1 MEEENFEVTTN
12 DEVIEESITN
22 DATITEEDIDSQAD
36 NDNLLKEIDS
46 LKENN
51 AMEASTNEELV
62 NQIFRLEK
70 QINSLKEEN
79 SKTKSNLMWK
89 VRKLEKDKVLVE
101 NEKIRFE
108 RELKS
113 LKSEVERFR
122 SPPLVLATITEILD
136 ESRITVK
143 SSTGPSFLVNYSK
156 FLDKKLLVPG
166 SRVALN
172 QQTFGIVELLPSEKD
187 ANVSGM
193 EIEEKPNVT
202 YDTIG
207 GLEEQIVEVKE
218 TVELPLK
225 EPELFEKIG
234 IDPPKGILL
243 YGPPGTG
250 KTLLAKAAA
259 NETNATFIKVV
270 ASEFVKKY
278 IGEGARL
285 VREVFELAKE
295 KAPAIIFIDE
305 LDAVAAKRLKSSTS
319 GDREVQRTL
328 MQLLAELDGFES
340 RGDISIIGATNRPDI
355 LDSALLRP
363 GRFDRFIEVP
373 LPNIEGRKEIL
384 KIYTENMSLDKE
396 ADVDLLATLT
406 EGLSGADLKAVCT
419 EAGMFAIREKR
430 DAVTVADFMDAV
442 DKIMDSDNDDEF
454 VKEAGVMFG

>member
-1 MEEENFEVTTN
+1 MNNDVILEDSSKEDLINKIEEMEEE
-12 DEVIEESITN
+12 IKSIK
-22 DATITEEDIDSQAD
+22 ED
-36 NDNLLKEIDS
+36 
-46 LKENN
+46 
-51 AMEASTNEELV
+51 
-62 NQIFRLEK
+62 
-70 QINSLKEEN
+70 N

-89 VRKLEKDKVLVE
+89 VRKLEKDKVLIE
-101 NEKIRFE
+101 NEKIRLE
-108 RELKS
+108 REAKS
-113 LKSEVERFR
+113 LRSEIERFR
-122 SPPLVLATITEILD
+122 SPPLVLATITEVLD
-136 ESRITVK
+136 DHRMTVK

-156 FLDKKLLVPG
+156 FLDEKLLVPG

-172 QQTFGIVELLPSEKD
+172 QQTFGIVEILPSEKD

-193 EIEEKPNVT
+193 EIETKPDIT
-202 YDTIG
+202 YDKIG

-225 EPELFEKIG
+225 EPELFEKVG
-234 IDPPKGILL
+234 IDPPKGVLL

-259 NETNATFIKVV
+259 NETNATFIKIV

-305 LDAVAAKRLKSSTS
+305 LDAVAAQRLKSSTS

-355 LDSALLRP
+355 LDPALLRP

-373 LPNIEGRKEIL
+373 LPNEDGRREIL
-384 KIYTENMSLDKE
+384 KIHTKGMSLAEE
-396 ADVDLLATLT
+396 AEIDLLTDLT

-419 EAGMFAIREKR
+419 EAGMFAIRDKR
-430 DAVTVADFMDAV
+430 HEVTVADFMDAV
-442 DKIMDSDNDDEF
+442 DKITTAQNKDQYQ
-454 VKEAGVMFG
+454 KEAGVMFG

>member
-1 MEEENFEVTTN
+1 MELIHMNDFDDLEN
-12 DEVIEESITN
+12 S
-22 DATITEEDIDSQAD
+22 S
-36 NDNLLKEIDS
+36 K
-46 LKENN
+46 
-51 AMEASTNEELV
+51 EEL
-62 NQIFRLEK
+62 LEK
-70 QINSLKEEN
+70 IESLEDEITLIREEK
-79 SKTKSNLMWK
+79 SKAKSNLMWK
-89 VRKLEKDKVLVE
+89 VRKLEKDKVLIE
-101 NEKIRFE
+101 NEKIRLE
-108 RELKS
+108 REAKS
-113 LKSEVERFR
+113 LRSEVERFR
-122 SPPLVLATITEILD
+122 SPPLVLATITEVLD
-136 ESRITVK
+136 ENRMTVK

-156 FLDKKLLVPG
+156 FLDEKLLVPG

-172 QQTFGIVELLPSEKD
+172 QQTFGIVEVLPSEKD

-193 EIEEKPNVT
+193 EIEAKPDVT
-202 YDTIG
+202 YDQIG
-207 GLEEQIVEVKE
+207 GLDEQIIEVKE

-250 KTLLAKAAA
+250 KTLLAKAVA
-259 NETNATFIKVV
+259 NETNATFIKIV

-340 RGDISIIGATNRPDI
+340 RGDIGIIGATNRPDI
-355 LDSALLRP
+355 LDPALLRP

-373 LPNIEGRKEIL
+373 LPNVDGRREIL
-384 KIYTENMSLDKE
+384 KIHTKNMSLDEE
-396 ADVDLLATLT
+396 ADIDLLADLT
-406 EGLSGADLKAVCT
+406 DELSGADLKAVCT

-430 DAVTVADFMDAV
+430 DKITVADFMDAI
-442 DKIMDSDNDDEF
+442 DKVMSKTQEDELF
-454 VKEAGVMFG
+454 KTEAGVMFG

>member
-1 MEEENFEVTTN
+1 MDENINLEDSSKEDLQEE
-12 DEVIEESITN
+12 I
-22 DATITEEDIDSQAD
+22 DA
-36 NDNLLKEIDS
+36 LKEEIS
-46 LKENN
+46 
-51 AMEASTNEELV
+51 S
-62 NQIFRLEK
+62 I
-70 QINSLKEEN
+70 KEEN

-89 VRKLEKDKVLVE
+89 VRKLEKDKVLIE
-101 NEKIRFE
+101 NEKIRLE
-108 RELKS
+108 RETKS
-113 LKSEVERFR
+113 LRSEVERFR

-136 ESRITVK
+136 DHRMTVK

-156 FLDKKLLVPG
+156 FLDEKLLVPG

-172 QQTFGIVELLPSEKD
+172 QQTFGIVEVLPSEKD
-187 ANVSGM
+187 ASVSGM
-193 EIEEKPNVT
+193 EIETKPDVT
-202 YDTIG
+202 YETIG
-207 GLEEQIVEVKE
+207 GLEDQIVEVKE

-250 KTLLAKAAA
+250 KTLLAKAVA

-340 RGDISIIGATNRPDI
+340 RGDIGIIGATNRPDI
-355 LDSALLRP
+355 LDPALLRP

-373 LPNIEGRKEIL
+373 LPNAEGRKEIL
-384 KIYTENMSLDKE
+384 KIHTKKMALDSE
-396 ADVDLLATLT
+396 ANLDVLSDLTD
-406 EGLSGADLKAVCT
+406 GLSGADLKAVCT
-419 EAGMFAIREKR
+419 EAGMFAIRDKR
-430 DAVTVADFMDAV
+430 DKVTVSDFMDSV
-442 DKIMDSDNDDEF
+442 DKIINAENKEDYQT
-454 VKEAGVMFG
+454 EAGVMFG